1 MWPSSPQHLLLSS
14 KCLIWTSSLNPLTLA
29 VLLPEAAISGLLWA
43 SFRWRFKRKKKKC
56 ATAGKRGL
64 AEWFKGHSCQ
74 RVLVQTPGTFYII
87 CRSYRTSSQM
97 SCTTKKS
104 SPYTIDPNNKNVI
117 TIKFVTGPHGSLAN
131 PFIVI
136 LNFSTKKKQK
146 NISIQLDFTLDFSL
160 FVAIYHPQCSSIP
173 TTENQLKISRMSS
186 NLPGFVPSL
195 NL

>member
-43 SFRWRFKRKKKKC
+43 SFRWRFKRKKKKKC
-56 ATAGKRGL
+56 ATAGKRGW

-117 TIKFVTGPHGSLAN
+117 TITFVTGPHGSLAN

-136 LNFSTKKKQK
+136 LNFSTKKNKK
-146 NISIQLDFTLDFSL
+146 TYPFNLISLWIFLYS
-160 FVAIYHPQCSSIP
+160 
-173 TTENQLKISRMSS
+173 
-186 NLPGFVPSL
+186 
-195 NL
+195 